1 MTDKDPN
8 LDDMQ
13 DRLDDLG
20 EQIDD
25 AHDEADDPKLDL
37 PEVQQDRSFI
47 DPDGDGDADGPTNVM
62 TG

>member
-1 MTDKDPN
+1 MANETPDTDA
-8 LDDMQ
+8 MQ
-13 DRLDDLG
+13 DRLDEMG
-20 EQIDD
+20 AEIDE

-47 DPDGDGDADGPTNVM
+47 DPDGDGDPDGPSSVM

>member
-8 LDDMQ
+8 LDEMQ
-13 DRLDDLG
+13 DRLDDMG
-20 EQIDD
+20 EEIDD
-25 AHDEADDPKLDL
+25 AHDEADDPKLDV

-47 DPDGDGDADGPTNVM
+47 DPDGDGDTDEAPNAI